1 MKYLQTK
8 NSRCLALFCTFVIFY
23 GLSYN
28 LFNHQISYKTNY
40 DFKVTTNENRRNFL
54 RIWPE
59 NNLTSSSFV
68 TVFACYFQFDRSKH
82 NHEYYD
88 KWLKNMLVSV
98 HSPLV
103 IFSDNQS
110 KDFIYNERFSRGL
123 PTEIL
128 IYKDV
133 WELMH
138 ELETTRQRSYIQN
151 YLNIQNGLLHNTF
164 QHCQTKL

>member
-1 MKYLQTK
+1 MKCLQTK
-8 NSRCLALFCTFVIFY
+8 HSKCLALFCTLVIFY

-28 LFNHQISYKTNY
+28 LSNHQMSYMTNHEPQ
-40 DFKVTTNENRRNFL
+40 VTTNVNKRNSL
-54 RIWPE
+54 RITSA

-68 TVFACYFQFDRSKH
+68 TVIACYFRFDRSKH

-98 HSPLV
+98 QSPLV
-103 IFSDNQS
+103 IFSDNHS
-110 KDFIYNERFSRGL
+110 KDFIYKERFSRGL

-133 WELMH
+133 WDLMH
-138 ELETTRQRSYIQN
+138 ELETTRKRSYIHN
-151 YLNIQNGLLHNTF
+151 YLNLQNGLPHNNKF
-164 QHCQTKL
+164 QS